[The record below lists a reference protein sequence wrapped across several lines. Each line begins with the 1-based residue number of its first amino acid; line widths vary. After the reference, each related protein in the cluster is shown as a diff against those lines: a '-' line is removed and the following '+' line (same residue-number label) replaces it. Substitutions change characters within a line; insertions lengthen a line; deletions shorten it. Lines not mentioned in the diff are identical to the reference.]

1 MFTRASRRASWATES
16 TPCKYCFNY
25 QSLSTLNRA
34 KVVNDEH
41 DGQYR
46 NNNNTHPECSM
57 LGWGC
62 KEQYA
67 KWIVLNCVWV
77 CQQKTKKI
85 VSCCPTNW
93 ASTTN
98 IPKKNTVMHRN
109 CCFTCIVE
117 PIGVEEST
125 SSEDN
130 LCGTVAADGGA
141 IDFTQHLRRIFFQS
155 RGRLVKSPDINNK
168 QVVWKQPHNSSFRQP
183 LHKHQSLTT
192 TTDNY
197 YKNK

>member
-1 MFTRASRRASWATES
+1 MAIPTLSKRPKCFGPIFVDILSSPIYRLNTEKLTCSMFTRASRRASWATES

-67 KWIVLNCVWV
+67 K
-77 CQQKTKKI
+77 
-85 VSCCPTNW
+85 
-93 ASTTN
+93 
-98 IPKKNTVMHRN
+98 
-109 CCFTCIVE
+109 
-117 PIGVEEST
+117 
-125 SSEDN
+125 
-130 LCGTVAADGGA
+130 
-141 IDFTQHLRRIFFQS
+141 
-155 RGRLVKSPDINNK
+155 
-168 QVVWKQPHNSSFRQP
+168 
-183 LHKHQSLTT
+183 
-192 TTDNY
+192 
-197 YKNK
+197 